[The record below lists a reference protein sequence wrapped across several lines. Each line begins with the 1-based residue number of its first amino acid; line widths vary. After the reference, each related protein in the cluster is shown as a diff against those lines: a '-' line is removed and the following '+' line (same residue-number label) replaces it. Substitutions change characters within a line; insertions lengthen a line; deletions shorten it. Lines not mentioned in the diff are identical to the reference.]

1 MINVQQKV
9 ISSIDQSSMCNIVK
23 PLRVWSGVFVKV
35 FDTTNWVYGKQV
47 TVGTVEE
54 ERLGRIYKPKALIA
68 ALQCVTTNYHSH
80 DVWIDLD
87 NGYGGSKKSRQTPS

>member
-1 MINVQQKV
+1 
-9 ISSIDQSSMCNIVK
+9 MCNIVK
-23 PLRVWSGVFVKV
+23 PLCVWSGVFVKV
-35 FDTTNWVYGKQV
+35 FDMTIWVWMHGKQV

-87 NGYGGSKKSRQTPS
+87 NGYGVSKKSRQTLS